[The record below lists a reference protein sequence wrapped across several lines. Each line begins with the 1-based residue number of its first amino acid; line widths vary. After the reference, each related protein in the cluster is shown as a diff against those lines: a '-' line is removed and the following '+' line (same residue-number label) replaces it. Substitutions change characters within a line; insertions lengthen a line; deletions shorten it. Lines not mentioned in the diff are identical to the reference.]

1 MKGEKRLVAVIRMT
15 ELMKM
20 WPLLFKSPKHLG
32 FWMLTDTVYVFFLSF
47 FLNTSIP
54 LSFTKFIFVHFLA
67 IGVGAMV
74 MFTGLGAGILW
85 IPVLTFLEIRPS
97 EAVAISIFTQ
107 IAGKG
112 TGSLTYLFNGMVDVK
127 TAAAFI
133 PMALVGVTL
142 GFLSSFYMRG
152 YEQLLLYIFVLIAG
166 YLLIRTIQSL
176 KSPIPVIK
184 TSSVIPPPI
193 ISAGSYPVVILSSFF
208 TGLLSIGNS
217 DWLIP
222 HMALKL
228 KMPISRAVATSLFI
242 MFVTILFYL
251 VLTCI
256 SVWQGYAFWPHG
268 TYLLFA
274 TCSGVIVGGQIGTRL
289 IRIPW
294 FERYQK
300 HTFIVLLGA
309 SIVRLLC

>member
-1 MKGEKRLVAVIRMT
+1 MKI
-15 ELMKM
+15 
-20 WPLLFKSPKHLG
+20 WPLLFKAPKYLG
-32 FWMLTDTVYVFFLSF
+32 FWILADTAYVFFLFF
-47 FLNTSIP
+47 FLNAIIS
-54 LSFTKFIFVHFLA
+54 LSFSKFIFVHFLA

-85 IPVLTFLEIRPS
+85 IPVLIFLKIRPS
-97 EAVAISIFTQ
+97 EAVVISIFTQ

-112 TGSLTYLFNGMVDVK
+112 TGSLTYFFNGMVDVK

-142 GFLSSFYMRG
+142 GFISSFYISRG
-152 YEQLLLYIFVLIAG
+152 YEQLLLYIFVLIAA

-176 KSPIPVIK
+176 GSPIPVIEAPPFI
-184 TSSVIPPPI
+184 TPPI
-193 ISAGSYPVVILSSFF
+193 IHARSYPVVIVSSFF
-208 TGLLSIGNS
+208 TGLLSIGNT

-222 HMALKL
+222 HMTLKL
-228 KMPISRAVATSLFI
+228 KMPTSRAVATSLLI

-251 VLTCI
+251 LLACI
-256 SVWQGYAFWPHG
+256 SVWQGYASWPHG
-268 TYLLFA
+268 THLLFA

-300 HTFIVLLGA
+300 HTFIVLLGV
-309 SIVRLLC
+309 SIIHLLC

>member
-1 MKGEKRLVAVIRMT
+1 MKI
-15 ELMKM
+15 
-20 WPLLFKSPKHLG
+20 WPLLFKMPKHLG
-32 FWMLTDTVYVFFLSF
+32 FWMLADTAYVFFLF
-47 FLNTSIP
+47 FFFNAVIP
-54 LSFTKFIFVHFLA
+54 LSFSKFLFVHFLA
-67 IGVGAMV
+67 IGVGSMV

-127 TAAAFI
+127 TAMAFI

-142 GFLSSFYMRG
+142 GFLSSFYMSRG
-152 YEQLLLYIFVLIAG
+152 YEQLLLYIFVLIAV

-176 KSPIPVIK
+176 RYRISFIDTSPVIHPPIPYAK
-184 TSSVIPPPI
+184 
-193 ISAGSYPVVILSSFF
+193 SYPVVILSSFF
-208 TGLLSIGNS
+208 TGLLSIGNT

-222 HMALKL
+222 HMTLKL
-228 KMPISRAVATSLFI
+228 KMPTSRAVATSLLI

-251 VLTCI
+251 FLAGT
-256 SVWQGYAFWPHG
+256 SVWLGYASWPHG

-309 SIVRLLC
+309 SIIHLLC

>member
-1 MKGEKRLVAVIRMT
+1 
-15 ELMKM
+15 MKM
-20 WPLLFKSPKHLG
+20 WPLLFTSPKHLG
-32 FWMLTDTVYVFFLSF
+32 FWMLLDAVYIFFLSF

-54 LSFTKFIFVHFLA
+54 LSVPKFIFVHFLA

-127 TAAAFI
+127 TAVAFI
-133 PMALVGVTL
+133 PMALAGVTL

-152 YEQLLLYIFVLIAG
+152 YEQLLLYIFVLIAA

-176 KSPIPVIK
+176 RNPIPVIAK
-184 TSSVIPPPI
+184 SSAIPAPTI
-193 ISAGSYPVVILSSFF
+193 NAGSYPVVILSSFF

-228 KMPISRAVATSLFI
+228 KMPISRAVATGLLI
-242 MFVTILFYL
+242 MFVTTLFYL

-256 SVWQGYAFWPHG
+256 SVWRGYASWPHG

-289 IRIPW
+289 IRISW

-309 SIVRLLC
+309 SIIHLLC

>member
-1 MKGEKRLVAVIRMT
+1 MKI
-15 ELMKM
+15 
-20 WPLLFKSPKHLG
+20 WPLLLKAPKYLG
-32 FWMLTDTVYVFFLSF
+32 FWMLADIAYVFSLFF
-47 FLNTSIP
+47 FLNAIIP
-54 LSFTKFIFVHFLA
+54 LSFSKFIFVHFLA

-142 GFLSSFYMRG
+142 GFLFSFYMRG
-152 YEQLLLYIFVLIAG
+152 YEQFLLYIFVFIAS

-176 KSPIPVIK
+176 RSLTPAIK
-184 TSSVIPPPI
+184 APQVIPPPVI
-193 ISAGSYPVVILSSFF
+193 YAGSYPVVILSSFF

-228 KMPISRAVATSLFI
+228 KMPISRAVATSLLI

-256 SVWQGYAFWPHG
+256 SVWQGYASWPHG

-289 IRIPW
+289 IHISW

-300 HTFIVLLGA
+300 HTFIVLLGV
-309 SIVRLLC
+309 SIIHLLC

>member
-1 MKGEKRLVAVIRMT
+1 
-15 ELMKM
+15 MKM
-20 WPLLFKSPKHLG
+20 WPLLFKSPKHFG
-32 FWMLTDTVYVFFLSF
+32 FWILADTVYVFFLSF

-54 LSFTKFIFVHFLA
+54 LSFSKFIFVHFLA
-67 IGVGAMV
+67 IGVGSMV

-112 TGSLTYLFNGMVDVK
+112 TGSLTYFFNGMVDVK
-127 TAAAFI
+127 TAVAFI
-133 PMALVGVTL
+133 PMALLGVTL

-152 YEQLLLYIFVLIAG
+152 YEQLLLYIFVLIAA

-176 KSPIPVIK
+176 NNPIPVNVK
-184 TSSVIPPPI
+184 SSVVPAPI
-193 ISAGSYPVVILSSFF
+193 INSGSYPVVILSSFF

-228 KMPISRAVATSLFI
+228 KMPISRAVATGLLI

-251 VLTCI
+251 FLACI
-256 SVWQGYAFWPHG
+256 SVWQGYASWPHG

-274 TCSGVIVGGQIGTRL
+274 TCSGVILGGQIGTRL
-289 IRIPW
+289 TRISW

-309 SIVRLLC
+309 SIIHLLC

>member
-1 MKGEKRLVAVIRMT
+1 
-15 ELMKM
+15 MKM
-20 WPLLFKSPKHLG
+20 WPLLFKSPKHFG
-32 FWMLTDTVYVFFLSF
+32 FWILADTVYVFFLSF

-54 LSFTKFIFVHFLA
+54 LSFSKFIFVHFLA
-67 IGVGAMV
+67 IGVGSMV

-112 TGSLTYLFNGMVDVK
+112 TGSLTYLFNGMVDIK
-127 TAAAFI
+127 TAVAFI

-152 YEQLLLYIFVLIAG
+152 YEQFLLYIFVLIAA

-176 KSPIPVIK
+176 RSPIPVIK
-184 TSSVIPPPI
+184 GPSVSPPPSI
-193 ISAGSYPVVILSSFF
+193 YTGSYPVVILSSFF

-228 KMPISRAVATSLFI
+228 KMPISRAVATGLLI
-242 MFVTILFYL
+242 MFVTTLFYL
-251 VLTCI
+251 GLACI
-256 SVWQGYAFWPHG
+256 SVWQGYASWPHG

-289 IRIPW
+289 IRISW

>member
-1 MKGEKRLVAVIRMT
+1 MKI
-15 ELMKM
+15 
-20 WPLLFKSPKHLG
+20 WPLLLKAPKYLG
-32 FWMLTDTVYVFFLSF
+32 FWMLADTAYVFSLSF
-47 FLNTSIP
+47 SLNAVLP
-54 LSFTKFIFVHFLA
+54 LSFSEFIFVHFLA
-67 IGVGAMV
+67 IGVGSMV

-133 PMALVGVTL
+133 PMALAGVTL
-142 GFLSSFYMRG
+142 GFLSSFYMSRG
-152 YEQLLLYIFVLIAG
+152 YEQLLLYIFVLIAA

-176 KSPIPVIK
+176 RSPLPVIDPPL
-184 TSSVIPPPI
+184 VVPPPVI
-193 ISAGSYPVVILSSFF
+193 YAKSYPVVILSSFF
-208 TGLLSIGNS
+208 TGLLSIGNT

-222 HMALKL
+222 HMTLKL
-228 KMPISRAVATSLFI
+228 KMPTSRAVATSLLI

-251 VLTCI
+251 CLACI
-256 SVWQGYAFWPHG
+256 SVWQGYASWPHG

-274 TCSGVIVGGQIGTRL
+274 TCSGVIVGGQVGTRL
-289 IRIPW
+289 VRIPW

-309 SIVRLLC
+309 SVIHLLC

>member
-1 MKGEKRLVAVIRMT
+1 MKI
-15 ELMKM
+15 
-20 WPLLFKSPKHLG
+20 WPLLLKAPRYLG
-32 FWMLTDTVYVFFLSF
+32 FWMLADIAYVFFLFF
-47 FLNTSIP
+47 FLDAVIP
-54 LSFTKFIFVHFLA
+54 LSFSRFIFVHLLA

-74 MFTGLGAGILW
+74 MFSGLGAGILW
-85 IPVLTFLEIRPS
+85 IPVLTFLEVRPS

-112 TGSLTYLFNGMVDVK
+112 TGSLTYFFNGMVDVK
-127 TAAAFI
+127 TAVAFI
-133 PMALVGVTL
+133 PIALTGVTL
-142 GFLSSFYMRG
+142 GFLSSFYISRG
-152 YEQLLLYIFVLIAG
+152 YEQLLLYIFVLIAA

-176 KSPIPVIK
+176 RNPMPVIEASLSPVN
-184 TSSVIPPPI
+184 TTPVPYRR
-193 ISAGSYPVVILSSFF
+193 SYPVVIVSSFF
-208 TGLLSIGNS
+208 TGLLSIGNT

-222 HMALKL
+222 HMTLKL
-228 KMPISRAVATSLFI
+228 KMPTSRAVATSLLI

-251 VLTCI
+251 CLACI
-256 SVWQGYAFWPHG
+256 SVWQGYASWPHG

-274 TCSGVIVGGQIGTRL
+274 TCSGVILGGQIGTRL

-309 SIVRLLC
+309 SIIHLLC

>member
-1 MKGEKRLVAVIRMT
+1 MKI
-15 ELMKM
+15 
-20 WPLLFKSPKHLG
+20 WPLPLKAPKYLG
-32 FWMLTDTVYVFFLSF
+32 FWMLADTAYVLFLSF
-47 FLNTSIP
+47 FFNTTIP
-54 LSFTKFIFVHFLA
+54 LSFSKFIFVHFLA
-67 IGVGAMV
+67 IGVGSMV

-127 TAAAFI
+127 TAVAFI
-133 PMALVGVTL
+133 PMALAGVTL

-152 YEQLLLYIFVLIAG
+152 YEQLLLYIFVLIAA

-176 KSPIPVIK
+176 RTPIPVNVK
-184 TSSVIPPPI
+184 SSVIPAPI
-193 ISAGSYPVVILSSFF
+193 INAGSYPVVILSSFF

-228 KMPISRAVATSLFI
+228 KMPISRAVATGLLI

-251 VLTCI
+251 VLACI
-256 SVWQGYAFWPHG
+256 SVWQGYASWPHG

-309 SIVRLLC
+309 SIVHLLC

>member
-1 MKGEKRLVAVIRMT
+1 MKI
-15 ELMKM
+15 
-20 WPLLFKSPKHLG
+20 WPLLFKAPKYLA
-32 FWMLTDTVYVFFLSF
+32 FWMLADTAYVFCLSF
-47 FLNTSIP
+47 FLNAIIP
-54 LSFTKFIFVHFLA
+54 LSFSKFIFVHFLS

-74 MFTGLGAGILW
+74 MFTGLGGGILW

-97 EAVAISIFTQ
+97 DAVAISIFTQ

-112 TGSLTYLFNGMVDVK
+112 TGSLTYFYNGMVDVK

-133 PMALVGVTL
+133 PMALAGVTL
-142 GFLSSFYMRG
+142 GFLSSFYISRG
-152 YEQLLLYIFVLIAG
+152 YEQVLLYIFVLIAA

-176 KSPIPVIK
+176 TSSTPVIEAAP
-184 TSSVIPPPI
+184 VITPPI
-193 ISAGSYPVVILSSFF
+193 IYARSYPVVILSSFF
-208 TGLLSIGNS
+208 TGLLSIGNT

-222 HMALKL
+222 HMTLKL
-228 KMPISRAVATSLFI
+228 KMPTSRAVATSLLI

-251 VLTCI
+251 FLSCI
-256 SVWQGYAFWPHG
+256 SVWQGYWSWPHG

-300 HTFIVLLGA
+300 HMFIVLLGV
-309 SIVRLLC
+309 SIIHLLC

>member
-1 MKGEKRLVAVIRMT
+1 MKI
-15 ELMKM
+15 
-20 WPLLFKSPKHLG
+20 WPLLLKAPKYFG
-32 FWMLTDTVYVFFLSF
+32 FWMLADTVYIFSLFF
-47 FLNTSIP
+47 FLNAVIP
-54 LSFTKFIFVHFLA
+54 LSFAKFIFVHFLA

-97 EAVAISIFTQ
+97 EAVVISIFTQ

-112 TGSLTYLFNGMVDVK
+112 TGSLTYLCNGMVDVK
-127 TAAAFI
+127 TATAFI

-142 GFLSSFYMRG
+142 GFLSSFYISRG
-152 YEQLLLYIFVLIAG
+152 YEQLLLYIFVLIAA
-166 YLLIRTIQSL
+166 YLLIRSIQSL
-176 KSPIPVIK
+176 RSPSPVIDAPL
-184 TSSVIPPPI
+184 VIPPPI
-193 ISAGSYPVVILSSFF
+193 LYAKSYPVVVLSSFF
-208 TGLLSIGNS
+208 TGLLSIGNT

-228 KMPISRAVATSLFI
+228 KMPTSRAVATSLLI

-251 VLTCI
+251 CLACI
-256 SVWQGYAFWPHG
+256 SVWQGYASWPHG
-268 TYLLFA
+268 THLLFA
-274 TCSGVIVGGQIGTRL
+274 TCSGVIVGGQVGTRL

-309 SIVRLLC
+309 SILHLLC

>member
-1 MKGEKRLVAVIRMT
+1 MKI
-15 ELMKM
+15 
-20 WPLLFKSPKHLG
+20 WPLPLKAPKYLG
-32 FWMLTDTVYVFFLSF
+32 FWMLADTAYVFFLSF
-47 FLNTSIP
+47 FLNTTIP
-54 LSFTKFIFVHFLA
+54 LSFFKFIFVHFLA

-112 TGSLTYLFNGMVDVK
+112 TGSLTYFFNGMVDVK
-127 TAAAFI
+127 TAVAFI

-152 YEQLLLYIFVLIAG
+152 YEQLLLYVFVLIAA
-166 YLLIRTIQSL
+166 YLLIQTILSL
-176 KSPIPVIK
+176 RRPIPVVVAP
-184 TSSVIPPPI
+184 SVIPPPI
-193 ISAGSYPVVILSSFF
+193 IYAGSYPVVILSSFF

-228 KMPISRAVATSLFI
+228 KMPISRAVATSLLI

-251 VLTCI
+251 VLACI
-256 SVWQGYAFWPHG
+256 SVWQGYASWPHG

-274 TCSGVIVGGQIGTRL
+274 TCSGVILGGQIGTRL
-289 IRIPW
+289 IRISW

-309 SIVRLLC
+309 SIIHLLC

>member
-1 MKGEKRLVAVIRMT
+1 MKI
-15 ELMKM
+15 
-20 WPLLFKSPKHLG
+20 WPLLLKAPKYLG
-32 FWMLTDTVYVFFLSF
+32 FWMLADIAYVFSLFF
-47 FLNTSIP
+47 FLNAVIP
-54 LSFTKFIFVHFLA
+54 LSFSKFLFVHFLA

-74 MFTGLGAGILW
+74 MFSGLGAGILW

-112 TGSLTYLFNGMVDVK
+112 TGSLTYFFNGMVDVK

-133 PMALVGVTL
+133 PMALTGVTL
-142 GFLSSFYMRG
+142 GFLSSFYISRG
-152 YEQLLLYIFVLIAG
+152 YEQLLLCIFVLIAS
-166 YLLIRTIQSL
+166 YLMIRTIQSL
-176 KSPIPVIK
+176 RSPGPVIDVP
-184 TSSVIPPPI
+184 TVIPPPI
-193 ISAGSYPVVILSSFF
+193 IYAKSYPVVILASFF
-208 TGLLSIGNS
+208 TGLLSIGNT

-222 HMALKL
+222 HMTIKL
-228 KMPISRAVATSLFI
+228 KMPTSRAVATSLLI

-251 VLTCI
+251 CLVCI
-256 SVWQGYAFWPHG
+256 SVWQGYASWPHG

-274 TCSGVIVGGQIGTRL
+274 TCSGVILGGQIGTRL

-309 SIVRLLC
+309 SIIHLLC

>member
-1 MKGEKRLVAVIRMT
+1 
-15 ELMKM
+15 MKM
-20 WPLLFKSPKHLG
+20 WPLLFSSPKHLG
-32 FWMLTDTVYVFFLSF
+32 FWMLADIVYIFFLSF

-54 LSFTKFIFVHFLA
+54 LSFFKFIFVHFLA
-67 IGVGAMV
+67 IGVGSMV

-112 TGSLTYLFNGMVDVK
+112 TGSLTYFFNGMVDVK
-127 TAAAFI
+127 TAVAFI

-152 YEQLLLYIFVLIAG
+152 YEQLLLYIFILIAV

-176 KSPIPVIK
+176 RSPIPVIVAP
-184 TSSVIPPPI
+184 SVIPPPI
-193 ISAGSYPVVILSSFF
+193 IYAGSYPVVVLSSFF

-228 KMPISRAVATSLFI
+228 KMPISRAVATSLLI

-251 VLTCI
+251 VLACI
-256 SVWQGYAFWPHG
+256 SVWQGYASWPHG

-289 IRIPW
+289 IRISW

-309 SIVRLLC
+309 SIIHLLC